1 MNFVKRSH
9 LLLALAISL
18 SLISC
23 SEKASTSG
31 VIVGEFREV
40 ADFAFTNQSGEA
52 LNRDDMKGKIWIAN
66 FIFTSCAAEC
76 LVLSSRLS
84 ELQMQFKDYDD
95 VAFVSFSVDP
105 QTDTPER
112 LSLYAERWHANPE
125 RWQFL
130 TGDSSEIDSLVLN
143 SFLLPVTRNPVEAGK
158 LLSDSLI
165 HTDRLAIVDRSGK
178 VRAYVNGLSPGSVS
192 DVARIVTQIR
202 QEPFPS
208 APDSGVPSSNRQNPK

>member
-1 MNFVKRSH
+1 MNFVTCCRQM
-9 LLLALAISL
+9 AVAVAAL

-23 SEKASTSG
+23 EKEASTSG

-40 ADFAFTNQSGEA
+40 ADFAFTNQSGES
-52 LNRDDMKGKIWIAN
+52 LNLEDLRGKIWIAN

-84 ELQMQFKDYDD
+84 ELQMQLKDFDD

-112 LSLYAERWHANPE
+112 LNQYSERWHADSE
-125 RWQFL
+125 RWNFL
-130 TGDSSEIDSLVLN
+130 TGDSAEIDSLVLN

-158 LLSDSLI
+158 LLSESLI
-165 HTDRLAIVDRSGK
+165 HTDRMAIVDKNGK
-178 VRAYVNGLSPGSVS
+178 VRAYVNGLSPGVAA
-192 DVARIVTQIR
+192 DVARIVMQIR
-202 QEPFPS
+202 REPYPSPPESS
-208 APDSGVPSSNRQNPK
+208 APSDSN